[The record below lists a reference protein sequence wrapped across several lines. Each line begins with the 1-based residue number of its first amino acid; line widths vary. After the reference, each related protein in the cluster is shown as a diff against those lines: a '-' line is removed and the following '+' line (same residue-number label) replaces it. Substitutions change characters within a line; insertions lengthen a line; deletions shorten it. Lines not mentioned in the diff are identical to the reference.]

1 VKENKEINTKHI
13 DVGGIR
19 CPCCYDRK
27 IKLNKRAR
35 KRLKERLTKEI
46 AELNNPIEYK

>member
-1 VKENKEINTKHI
+1 MRENKEINTKHI
-13 DVGGIR
+13 AIGGIH

-35 KRLKERLTKEI
+35 KRLKERMNKEVKERI
-46 AELNNPIEYK
+46 